1 MPEKRLT
8 DQQTRAR
15 LRQTGIERTKAPAF
29 AFSDDAQRV
38 RYEFHTHRRHQ
49 LLYAVRG
56 TARLEAAEAQFLL
69 PPQRAVW
76 IPAGLLHA
84 THVGD
89 SESVSVFFEPGWSK
103 QRELRVFEVSPLLRE
118 MLLYARRWP
127 LTRKPTDR
135 EVAVFFR
142 SMLVVAEPLMQEQPA
157 YELPR
162 PKTEF
167 AESAMSWV
175 LAHLSHA
182 QLPAAAKALGTTPR
196 TLRRRFLA
204 ETGLHFRAF
213 VMQARIQRAMEL
225 LGDPTRSIIQVGLE
239 VGFQSPSA
247 FSYAFR
253 RATGQVPRS
262 FRGAGRSVG
271 SRNQDRSG
279 PPPAPAPSIP
289 RRAKRA

>member
-1 MPEKRLT
+1 MVEKRLSR
-8 DQQTRAR
+8 QQTRAR
-15 LRQTGIERTKAPAF
+15 LRQTGIEQAKVAAF

-56 TARLEAAEAQFLL
+56 TARLESPDAQFLL

-76 IPAGLLHA
+76 IPAGLRHA

-89 SESVSVFFEPGWSK
+89 SESVSVFFERSWSK
-103 QRELRVFEVSPLLRE
+103 QRELCVFEVSPLLRE

-127 LTRKPTDR
+127 LTRKPRDR
-135 EVAVFFR
+135 EAAAFFR

-162 PKTEF
+162 PKTEL

-175 LAHLSHA
+175 LAHLA
-182 QLPAAAKALGTTPR
+182 RAELAAAAQALATTPR

-204 ETGLHFRAF
+204 ETGLNFRAF

-225 LGDPTRSIIQVGLE
+225 LGDASRSIIQVALE

-253 RATGQVPRS
+253 RATGQSPRT
-262 FRGAGRSVG
+262 FRQAAR
-271 SRNQDRSG
+271 
-279 PPPAPAPSIP
+279 
-289 RRAKRA
+289 